1 MNREVEVYDVEHS
14 SYEGYVEN
22 LVTPRSPLLADMEAF
37 AKEHHVPIMDLT
49 GSEVLLSLLAMQR
62 PKRILEVGTAI
73 GYSAIRMAELL
84 PDAEIVT
91 IERNARRH
99 EEALSF
105 IGRSDV
111 SDRITVIHGDAVE
124 LIGTIEGEFDAV
136 FIDAAKGQYQKFF
149 DGYGALVPIGGTIY
163 SDNLFL
169 RGDVLL
175 EDVSVLDRRRRRLV
189 RLVKEFTE
197 QLMARTDYHTA
208 ILPLGD
214 GLAISRKLR

>member
-1 MNREVEVYDVEHS
+1 MEHA
-14 SYEGYVEN
+14 SYEAYVER
-22 LVTPRSPLLADMEAF
+22 LVRERSPLLMEMEAF

-62 PKRILEVGTAI
+62 PIRILEVGTAI
-73 GYSAIRMAELL
+73 GYSAIRMAMLL
-84 PDAEIVT
+84 PEAEIVT
-91 IERNARRH
+91 IERNARRY

-111 SDRITVIHGDAVE
+111 RDRITVVHGDAVE
-124 LIGTIEGEFDAV
+124 LIGSIEGPFDAV

-175 EDVSVLDRRRRRLV
+175 EDVSVLDRRRKRLV

>member
-1 MNREVEVYDVEHS
+1 MEHS

-22 LVTPRSPLLADMEAF
+22 LVTPRSPLLAEMETF

-62 PKRILEVGTAI
+62 PSRILEVGTAI

-99 EEALSF
+99 EEALGF

-124 LIGTIEGEFDAV
+124 LIGTIEGPFDAV
-136 FIDAAKGQYQKFF
+136 FIDAAKGQYKKFF

-175 EDVSVLDRRRRRLV
+175 EDVTILDRRRRRLV

>member
-1 MNREVEVYDVEHS
+1 MEHS

-22 LVTPRSPLLADMEAF
+22 LVTPRSPLLAEMETF

-62 PKRILEVGTAI
+62 PSRILEVGTAI

-99 EEALSF
+99 EEALGF

-124 LIGTIEGEFDAV
+124 LIGTIEGPFDAV
-136 FIDAAKGQYQKFF
+136 FIDAAKGQYKKFF

-175 EDVSVLDRRRRRLV
+175 EDVTILNRRRRRLV

>member
-22 LVTPRSPLLADMEAF
+22 LVTPRSPLLAEMEAF

-175 EDVSVLDRRRRRLV
+175 DDVSVLDRRRRRLV

>member
-1 MNREVEVYDVEHS
+1 MDHA
-14 SYEGYVEN
+14 SYEGYVEKLIN
-22 LVTPRSPLLADMEAF
+22 DRSPLLREMEAF
-37 AKEHHVPIMDLT
+37 ARVHHVPIMDLT

-62 PKRILEVGTAI
+62 PTRILEVGTAI

-91 IERNARRH
+91 IERNARRF
-99 EEALSF
+99 EEATEF
-105 IGRSDV
+105 INRSDV
-111 SDRITVIHGDAVE
+111 RDRITLVHGDAVE

-189 RLVKEFTE
+189 RLVKQFTE

>member
-22 LVTPRSPLLADMEAF
+22 LVTPRSPLLAEMEAF

-49 GSEVLLSLLAMQR
+49 GSEVLLSLLAIQR

>member
-1 MNREVEVYDVEHS
+1 MEHA
-14 SYEGYVEN
+14 SYEAYVER
-22 LVTPRSPLLADMEAF
+22 LVRERSPLLMEMEAF

-62 PKRILEVGTAI
+62 PTRILEVGTAI
-73 GYSAIRMAELL
+73 GYSAIRMATLL
-84 PDAEIVT
+84 PEAEIVT
-91 IERNARRH
+91 IERNARRY

-105 IGRSDV
+105 IERSDV
-111 SDRITVIHGDAVE
+111 RDRITVVHGDAVE
-124 LIGTIEGEFDAV
+124 LIGSIEGPFDAV

-175 EDVSVLDRRRRRLV
+175 EDVSVLDRRRKRLV

>member
-1 MNREVEVYDVEHS
+1 MEHA
-14 SYEGYVEN
+14 SYEAYVER
-22 LVTPRSPLLADMEAF
+22 LVRERSPLLMEMEAF

-62 PKRILEVGTAI
+62 PTRILEVGTAI
-73 GYSAIRMAELL
+73 GYSAIRMATLMPE
-84 PDAEIVT
+84 AEIVT
-91 IERNARRH
+91 IERNARRY

-111 SDRITVIHGDAVE
+111 RDRITVVHGDAVE
-124 LIGTIEGEFDAV
+124 LIGSIEGPFDAV

-175 EDVSVLDRRRRRLV
+175 EDVSVLDRRRKRLV

>member
-1 MNREVEVYDVEHS
+1 
-14 SYEGYVEN
+14 
-22 LVTPRSPLLADMEAF
+22 MEEF
-37 AKEHHVPIMDLT
+37 ARIHHVPIMDLT

-62 PKRILEVGTAI
+62 PIRILEVGTAI

-84 PDAEIVT
+84 PEAQIVT

-111 SDRITVIHGDAVE
+111 KDRITVIHGDAVE
-124 LIGTIEGEFDAV
+124 LIGSIEGPFDAV

-149 DGYGALVPIGGTIY
+149 DGYGALIPIGGTIY

>member
-1 MNREVEVYDVEHS
+1 MEHS

-22 LVTPRSPLLADMEAF
+22 LVTPRSPLLAEMEAF

-49 GSEVLLSLLAMQR
+49 GSEVLLSLLALQR
-62 PKRILEVGTAI
+62 PTRILEVGTAI

-99 EEALSF
+99 EEALGF

-175 EDVSVLDRRRRRLV
+175 DDMSVLDRRRRRLV

>member
-1 MNREVEVYDVEHS
+1 MEHS

-22 LVTPRSPLLADMEAF
+22 LVTPRSPLLAEMEAF
-37 AKEHHVPIMDLT
+37 AREHHVPIMDLT

-149 DGYGALVPIGGTIY
+149 DGYGALVPIG
-163 SDNLFL
+163 
-169 RGDVLL
+169 
-175 EDVSVLDRRRRRLV
+175 V
-189 RLVKEFTE
+189 RF
-197 QLMARTDYHTA
+197 TA
-208 ILPLGD
+208 IIYFYEGTSCSKTCRYLTVVV
-214 GLAISRKLR
+214 AVSSVS

>member
-1 MNREVEVYDVEHS
+1 MEHS
-14 SYEGYVEN
+14 SYEGYVGN
-22 LVTPRSPLLADMEAF
+22 LVTPRSPLLAEMEEF
-37 AKEHHVPIMDLT
+37 ARVHHVPIMDLT

-62 PKRILEVGTAI
+62 PVRILEVGTAI

-91 IERNARRH
+91 IERNVRRH

-105 IGRSDV
+105 IGRSGV
-111 SDRITVIHGDAVE
+111 KDRITVIHGDAVE
-124 LIGTIEGEFDAV
+124 LIGSIEGQFDAV

-189 RLVKEFTE
+189 RLVKQFTE
-197 QLMARTDYHTA
+197 KLMARTDYHTA